1 MTNDNTFNQLVNP
14 PHPVFNYSTRFEKKV
29 EKNCKYLPT
38 KHVLIFKIWLNA
50 VSNFSYIAS
59 FQTGATT
66 GSPNS
71 VEELDSKLRLCN
83 SISLFGLQLATA
95 CVEVLESDSDGL
107 CCQ

>member
-1 MTNDNTFNQLVNP
+1 MTNDNTFNRLVNP

-29 EKNCKYLPT
+29 EKKCKYLPT

-66 GSPNS
+66 ALGVQILYKNWIQNS
-71 VEELDSKLRLCN
+71 DC
-83 SISLFGLQLATA
+83 ATP
-95 CVEVLESDSDGL
+95 
-107 CCQ
+107 